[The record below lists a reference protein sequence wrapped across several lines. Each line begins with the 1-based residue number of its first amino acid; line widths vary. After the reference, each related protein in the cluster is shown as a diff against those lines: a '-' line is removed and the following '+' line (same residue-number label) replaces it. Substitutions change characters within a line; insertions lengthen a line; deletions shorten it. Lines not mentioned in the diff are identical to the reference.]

1 MSKPVSITVYHKGI
15 DGWTGDWIKIHDHQH
30 YVVCDLSANSWIKE
44 SQGIPHYSTDC
55 QGPYETVV
63 GSTAI
68 DVEKGNLLTTLTSIG
83 PSFEISLDVKIN
95 SWKSGYANIIHL
107 SEGGECCNVG
117 QRIPAVF
124 TYNNGKTLYVSSAI
138 GDDGNY
144 GISGNWY
151 IPEIPRNSWFKL
163 VISQFERQ
171 VKPKQL
177 S

>member
-1 MSKPVSITVYHKGI
+1 M
-15 DGWTGDWIKIHDHQH
+15 
-30 YVVCDLSANSWIKE
+30 CL
-44 SQGIPHYSTDC
+44 
-55 QGPYETVV
+55 GPYETVV

-68 DVEKGNLLTTLTSIG
+68 DVEKGNLLTTLPSCG

-107 SEGGECCNVG
+107 SEGGNCCNVG

-151 IPEIPRNSWFKL
+151 IPEIPTNSWFKL

-171 VKPKQL
+171 VKFNQL